1 MHLDL
6 SHATKING
14 ITFIL
19 IGIIMLLRHLL
30 KCSADSEPEYSS
42 TLQSLPHQKCTICS
56 LFTKF
61 FHIPSLSSAVSCILS
76 MYISSG
82 PTRSVYVLVC
92 K

>member
-1 MHLDL
+1 MQKNTYMHLDL

-19 IGIIMLLRHLL
+19 IGIIILLRHLL

-42 TLQSLPHQKCTICS
+42 SLQTQSLSHQKCIICS

-61 FHIPSLSSAVSCILS
+61 LNIPSLTSAVSCILD
-76 MYISSG
+76 
-82 PTRSVYVLVC
+82 L
-92 K
+92 